1 MQIYFYPLGN
11 LDDFCLGTWTI
22 FAWELGRISLGN
34 LDDFCLGTWTIFAWE
49 LGRILLGNLDGF
61 YLGTWTIIFHTTYW
75 YTKKKR
81 RNALRLYLFFTRD
94 NLITQFFCH
103 IQKC

>member
-1 MQIYFYPLGN
+1 MQIYFYLLGN
-11 LDDFCLGTWTI
+11 LDDFYLGTWTI
-22 FAWELGRISLGN
+22 FTWELGQISLGN
-34 LDDFCLGTWTIFAWE
+34 LDDFRLGTWTVFTWE
-49 LGRILLGNLDGF
+49 LGQLFFKLPIGM
-61 YLGTWTIIFHTTYW
+61 T
-75 YTKKKR
+75 TKKKR